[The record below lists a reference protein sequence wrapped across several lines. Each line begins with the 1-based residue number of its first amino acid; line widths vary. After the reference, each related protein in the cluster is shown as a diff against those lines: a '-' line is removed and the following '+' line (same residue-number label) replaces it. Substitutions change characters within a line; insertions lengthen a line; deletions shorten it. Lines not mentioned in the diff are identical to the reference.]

1 MALEPG
7 RDAIRGRTALSDAP
21 GDPRSRPVS
30 GLPPV
35 RVLVLNA
42 GSSSIKASVV
52 ELVAGPIANLPP
64 PPLVRATVERGDGLS
79 IDASA
84 AVPELLDRLAADG
97 VEARSLGAVAHR
109 VVHGGTRFTGPAL
122 VDNDVLATIETLAP
136 LAPLHNPGAAA
147 TIRAGLAALP
157 DVPHV
162 ACFDTG
168 FHATLPEVAWRYP
181 VPDRWFE
188 AWGVRRFG
196 FHGLAVEW
204 ATERA
209 AALLGRPATELGLV
223 VAHLGSG
230 SSITTVNG
238 GRSVWTSMGM
248 TPLEGVMMG
257 SRGGSIDPGVLVQ
270 LLEDGRLDL
279 AGLRHDL
286 ERESGLLGVSGR
298 SADVRELEAAAAG
311 GDERSRLALEM
322 FADRAAAG
330 IAAAATRLDRLDALV
345 FSGGIGENA
354 GRLRAAIVGRLA
366 SLGLAPISE
375 LESGH
380 DRLLAPLSPE
390 TDGTA
395 RGGRPVALRVEARE
409 DLVAARAAADFV

>member
-1 MALEPG
+1 VP
-7 RDAIRGRTALSDAP
+7 
-21 GDPRSRPVS
+21 PRSGS
-30 GLPPV
+30 HPV

-52 ELVAGPIANLPP
+52 ELVIGPIANVPP
-64 PPLVRATVERGDGLS
+64 PPLARANVERGDGVS
-79 IDASA
+79 IDASS
-84 AVPELLDRLAADG
+84 AVPELLERLAADG
-97 VEARSLGAVAHR
+97 VAARSLTAVAHR
-109 VVHGGTRFTGPAL
+109 VVHGGRRLTAPAL
-122 VDNDVLATIETLAP
+122 VDGDVLATIETLAP

-147 TIRAGLAALP
+147 TIRAGMAALP

-168 FHATLPEVAWRYP
+168 FHATLPKVAWRYP
-181 VPDRWFE
+181 LPDRWFE

-209 AALLGRPATELGLV
+209 AALLGRPVIELGLV

-230 SSITTVNG
+230 SSITAVDG

-330 IAAAATRLDRLDALV
+330 IAAAATRLVRLDALI

-366 SLGLAPISE
+366 LLGFDPVSE
-375 LESGH
+375 SETGRDRVLGAVAGH
-380 DRLLAPLSPE
+380 GGAAGRGA
-390 TDGTA
+390 
-395 RGGRPVALRVEARE
+395 GGRPVALRVEARE
-409 DLVAARAAADFV
+409 DLVAARAAAGFV